1 MKYVNMDNLSQL
13 HMSVLKY
20 KMFNGDRC
28 SKNLLYS
35 IKLMSNSVFYAK

>member
-28 SKNLLYS
+28 SKNLL
-35 IKLMSNSVFYAK
+35 LLNQSNVK